1 MCKITHTRKTADLP
15 ITKKGYKVVVI
26 DNKGNYFSPWTGIQY
41 EENKPITPVPLNTSL
56 KEKRLCENVN
66 SETLISRRTK
76 EKRMYGLTSIF
87 ENKTDARRLTFLLAG
102 KGSEKIG
109 YKIKIVEMVLSGIRY
124 KGTAIGNYPV
134 YIGSIIKSIR
144 EI

>member
-26 DNKGNYFSPWTGIQY
+26 DNKGNYFSHWTGIQY

-56 KEKRLCENVN
+56 KERRLCKHVN
-66 SETLISRRTK
+66 PYILIYHATK

-87 ENKTDARRLTFLLAG
+87 ENEIDARRLTSLLE
-102 KGSEKIG
+102 GSEKIG